1 MSFKFSSLHIC
12 LAAAALVLSGVLV
25 GNAQSGGKERGRPIE
40 FSLPKSD
47 EVTTNLHEL
56 TSKKD
61 SLKQLEEDLY
71 KPLETFSPK
80 SSLDGVVIPPPRTAS
95 APPIQS
101 KRVKELLER
110 RKNWVFMNPEDLI
123 GAPSADDVFKT
134 PQVGPDGQEKKELP
148 PLVRYYRRLSNKQAE
163 LDNPLQFKDRD
174 KNKSE
179 DLFGMP
185 GKSDS
190 RDERVPQEDLMIPG
204 GVRERAQELNK
215 LVDSDRSDSHFSQA
229 ATHGDFT
236 DTFGLGNQHL
246 SKEQTQEHKKRMD
259 DYRSM
264 VDPSWHP
271 PVVVTPENLLSTLT
285 ADSTSPAGK
294 PAVGLPS
301 ALSPAP
307 PSALEAQMD
316 VTSPRLGPAALPDV
330 NSQALG
336 QTRPAPVLPTF
347 EPTRVP
353 PPAPTFAVPKRVFY

>member
-1 MSFKFSSLHIC
+1 MSFRFLSLQIW
-12 LAAAALVLSGVLV
+12 LAAATLVLSGVLV
-25 GNAQSGGKERGRPIE
+25 GNAQTSRKERGRPIE

-47 EVTTNLHEL
+47 EVTNNLHEL

-71 KPLETFSPK
+71 KPLESFRPE
-80 SSLDGVVIPPPRTAS
+80 SSLDGVIVPPPRTPS

-110 RKNWVFMNPEDLI
+110 RKNWVFMSPEDLVS
-123 GAPSADDVFKT
+123 APSAEDVLKA

-148 PLVRYYRRLSNKQAE
+148 SLERYYRRLSNKQAE
-163 LDNPLQFKDRD
+163 LDNPLQFKD

-185 GKSDS
+185 TKSDS
-190 RDERVPQEDLMIPG
+190 RDERVPQEDLIIPS
-204 GVRERAQELNK
+204 GVKESAQALNK
-215 LVDSDRSDSHFSQA
+215 LVESDKSEGRFSRVA
-229 ATHGDFT
+229 MHGDMS
-236 DTFGLGNQHL
+236 DTFGLGNQPL
-246 SKEQTQEHKKRMD
+246 SKEQVREHKKFMD

-271 PVVVTPENLLSTLT
+271 PAVANADNLMSTLGAET
-285 ADSTSPAGK
+285 TSSAGK

-307 PSALEAQMD
+307 LTAFEEQMNI
-316 VTSPRLGPAALPDV
+316 TSPQLAPAGLPDL
-330 NSQALG
+330 NAHALR
-336 QTRPAPVLPTF
+336 QTRPAPGLPTAD
-347 EPTRVP
+347 PTRVP
-353 PPAPTFAVPKRVFY
+353 PPAPTFAVPKRVF